1 MSVFADKEILVMSLH
16 QNGNENSK
24 MFTLNS
30 PEYGTQSIIKAYL
43 IFVTDAGDILHVETF

>member
-16 QNGNENSK
+16 QNENSK